1 LPEVLTGI
9 PGRRHAF
16 GFTRIISRDDAAAIV
31 STSEFISGL
40 CNELRTS
47 MIGLRPVVVRME
59 IEDHDVL
66 HDRAVS
72 IGLIVNECLTNALK
86 YAFPDDRAGTVVIR
100 FAREGDTFV
109 LLVKDDGIG
118 IAFEQPRSSGTGL
131 AQRLIRSMVA
141 QLEGTYDIRPDAGDP
156 GTIVTVRFP
165 AR

>member
-1 LPEVLTGI
+1 M
-9 PGRRHAF
+9 
-16 GFTRIISRDDAAAIV
+16 